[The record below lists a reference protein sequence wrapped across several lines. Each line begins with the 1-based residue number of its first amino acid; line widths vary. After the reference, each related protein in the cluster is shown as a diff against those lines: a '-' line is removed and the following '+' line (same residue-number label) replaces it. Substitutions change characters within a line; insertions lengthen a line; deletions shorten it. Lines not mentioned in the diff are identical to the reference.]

1 MKNGTR
7 SAASESIENIIPSTE
22 TSFTTEDLAKFES
35 LKEMF
40 PTLKEDEVFLTL
52 SSVGWDV
59 DAAISDLQKQ
69 VKKGPKKGK
78 KSTTTTT
85 TTTNTS
91 APAPGPKK
99 SNTNTA
105 ASKKVQA
112 APATTP
118 ASAKKPSIQRPPA
131 VAHAP
136 APAPAPATP
145 AVDAGVML
153 NISKSL
159 EEQIAEVQRQAALL
173 ISIKEELAKATRSG
187 DEQIEKLKKE
197 LAELEAEEKR
207 VNDRLV
213 ETRKKLATIDDKIE
227 MAEKNKDSK
236 VDAFINSCKDKGLK
250 VKL

>member
-85 TTTNTS
+85 TTNTS
-91 APAPGPKK
+91 ASAPGPKK
-99 SNTNTA
+99 TNTNTS

-112 APATTP
+112 APAPAATTP
-118 ASAKKPSIQRPPA
+118 ASTKKPTIQRPPA
-131 VAHAP
+131 VAH

-236 VDAFINSCKDKGLK
+236 VNAFISSCKDKGLK

>member
-1 MKNGTR
+1 MKSRVR
-7 SAASESIENIIPSTE
+7 SSASESIENIMPSTE
-22 TSFTTEDLAKFES
+22 TSFSPEDLAKFAS

-40 PTLKEDEVFLTL
+40 PTLKEDDVIVTL

-78 KSTTTTT
+78 KSAS
-85 TTTNTS
+85 NAS
-91 APAPGPKK
+91 PAPAPKKAVSPAAPKK
-99 SNTNTA
+99 A
-105 ASKKVQA
+105 Q
-112 APATTP
+112 
-118 ASAKKPSIQRPPA
+118 
-131 VAHAP
+131 AP
-136 APAPAPATP
+136 APAPAAASKKPTIQRPVAPAAAAPAPAAAAAPATP

-187 DEQIEKLKKE
+187 DELIEKLKKE
-197 LAELEAEEKR
+197 LADLEAEEKR

-236 VDAFINSCKDKGLK
+236 VNAFINSCKDKGLK

>member
-91 APAPGPKK
+91 AAASGPKR
-99 SNTNTA
+99 STTNTA
-105 ASKKVQA
+105 ATKKTA
-112 APATTP
+112 TAPAATTP
-118 ASAKKPSIQRPPA
+118 ASTKKPTIQRPPA
-131 VAHAP
+131 VAH

-236 VDAFINSCKDKGLK
+236 VNAFISSCKDKGLK